1 MKAWHFLKDD
11 GRLRY
16 RDGIEVE
23 DGEIVEV
30 GKTYTAIGEIKLCA
44 NGMHGSKRILDA
56 LRYAEG
62 SILCEVEI
70 DGEIVEGD
78 DKLAGR
84 NRTVI
89 SIKNVSAILHEFA
102 CLCAEKALTI
112 AKVDDKRSWEAIAAK
127 RAWLKGEIDDGQLD
141 AAWDAARAAAWAAG
155 DAARDAAWAAARDAA
170 RDAASASPSAILK
183 RLLAQAGEVE
193 GED

>member
-141 AAWDAARAAAWAAG
+141 AA
-155 DAARDAAWAAARDAA
+155 RDAAWAAAWDAAWAAAWEAA
-170 RDAASASPSAILK
+170 RDAAWDAA
-183 RLLAQAGEVE
+183 RDEQNTLLAEMVNSMGSKNVH
-193 GED
+193 D